1 MREIT
6 PGVFIETGYAGVTV
20 GAINW
25 SHGVILIDAPFR
37 ADDIRSWRAA
47 LLNLGGGIDR
57 LLINLDSHL
66 DRTLGVR
73 ALDCTVIG
81 HNCMVEVFRA
91 RPLTFKAQPGESGEE
106 WARFNGLGSIRW
118 MPPEITFTRQLT
130 IHRDNSAVIM
140 EHHPGP
146 NPSAIWVS
154 IPEQQIIFIGDTV
167 TPNQPPF
174 LANADLETWLEQLKL
189 LLSAH
194 YKQCL
199 FVSGRGGLVNTED
212 LRNQLRYLEKVARL
226 MEKLAGR
233 KAAPEE
239 TFKHVDCLLEGFDT
253 TEGKAALFRN
263 RLRHGL
269 FTYYSLHYAQDA
281 PPAGVS

>member
-1 MREIT
+1 MHEIA

-20 GAINW
+20 GVINW
-25 SHGVILIDAPFR
+25 QHGVILIDAPFR
-37 ADDIRSWRAA
+37 ADDIRSWRSA

-81 HNCMVEVFRA
+81 HDRMADVFRT

-106 WARFNGLGSIRW
+106 WERFNGLGSIRW
-118 MPPEITFTRQLT
+118 MPPEITFSHELT
-130 IHRDNSAVIM
+130 IHWGSSPVIM
-140 EHHPGP
+140 EHHPGA

-154 IPEQQIIFIGDTV
+154 IPGLQIIFIGDTV

-174 LANADLETWLEQLKL
+174 LAGADLEAWMGQLKL
-189 LLSAH
+189 LLSAQ
-194 YKQCL
+194 YKHWL
-199 FVSGRGGLVNTED
+199 FVSGRGGLVNAED
-212 LRNQLRYLEKVARL
+212 LHNQLRYLEKVSRR
-226 MEKLAGR
+226 MEKLAGC

-239 TFKHVDCLLEGFDT
+239 TFKLVDSLLEGFDV
-253 TEGKAALFRN
+253 TEENAAFFRN
-263 RLRHGL
+263 RLRYGL
-269 FTYYSLHYAQDA
+269 LNYYSLHYAQDA
-281 PPAGVS
+281 PSAGES